1 MIENNKKEDR
11 TTRFKRVASRRTE
24 KVLEDLR
31 ILGNCAN
38 RSIYNYTDEDISKI
52 FYTIENQLRSIKAK
66 FRYVRRKKFNL

>member
-1 MIENNKKEDR
+1 MTQNNKKEDR

-38 RSIYNYTDEDISKI
+38 KSIYNYVDEDIAKI
-52 FYTIENQLRSIKAK
+52 FYTVENQLRSVKARFK
-66 FRYVRRKKFNL
+66 STRRKKFTL